1 VPRHTIEIMGTP
13 APYGSWKSPIDAA
26 ATVSGLIEFDNLA
39 FDDGNLYWIELRPG
53 EEGRQ
58 VLVRRDTSGSIEDL
72 TPPPTNVRTRVH
84 EYGGG
89 AYAVGH
95 GSVVF
100 SDFATQRLYR
110 LDGGEQIAVTPQ
122 PPRVASLRYADG
134 RILSGDRMVWVRESH
149 PEKGEAVN
157 ELVLVN
163 LLTGELQTLASGRDF
178 YATPRPSH
186 DESRMA
192 WVEWDH
198 PNMPWDGTELKV
210 ARLVDGELSD
220 IVTVAGGEGE
230 SIVQPEWTPDQ
241 SLIFHSDRSGW
252 WNLHRWDGIAVS
264 PLLTRDADFA
274 EPAWT
279 FGRPT
284 FGFLAN
290 GRILGGLW
298 KDGTH
303 RLVIIGPDGHLE
315 ELEDD
320 LSMHGRITTDG
331 NATAWFVGQG
341 PATPLGLFELDTASG
356 ERRTVRSNLKPAD
369 PSYFCQPRA
378 ISFPTGN
385 GEVAHGIYYPPHNPE
400 YTGLADELPP
410 LIVRIHGGPTSH
422 VMPRLAV
429 AFLYWTTRGFGVVD
443 VNYRGSSGYGR
454 EYRNRLRGTW
464 GIVDVEDAQAAAR
477 YLAEQGEV
485 DAERLVITGGSAGG
499 YTTLAAL
506 AFGDVFRAGSSY
518 FGVADLE
525 LLAKHTHKFE
535 SRYLD
540 GLVGTDVEEMRR
552 RSPLY
557 STDRIDVPVILFQ
570 GLDDQVV
577 PPEQAEMIAAALEER
592 GVPYAL
598 VTYEGEDHG
607 FRQAKNIVHSLES
620 ELAFYALVLRFTPD
634 GELPEVPIVGELSPT
649 RQAVDT

>member
-1 VPRHTIEIMGTP
+1 MPC
-13 APYGSWKSPIDAA
+13 APKAD
-26 ATVSGLIEFDNLA
+26 
-39 FDDGNLYWIELRPG
+39 
-53 EEGRQ
+53 
-58 VLVRRDTSGSIEDL
+58 
-72 TPPPTNVRTRVH
+72 
-84 EYGGG
+84 
-89 AYAVGH
+89 
-95 GSVVF
+95 
-100 SDFATQRLYR
+100 
-110 LDGGEQIAVTPQ
+110 
-122 PPRVASLRYADG
+122 PPRFTST
-134 RILSGDRMVWVRESH
+134 S
-149 PEKGEAVN
+149 
-157 ELVLVN
+157 
-163 LLTGELQTLASGRDF
+163 LLTDSGIEPRADVGEC
-178 YATPRPSH
+178 H
-186 DESRMA
+186 
-192 WVEWDH
+192 
-198 PNMPWDGTELKV
+198 
-210 ARLVDGELSD
+210 
-220 IVTVAGGEGE
+220 
-230 SIVQPEWTPDQ
+230 
-241 SLIFHSDRSGW
+241 
-252 WNLHRWDGIAVS
+252 
-264 PLLTRDADFA
+264 LL
-274 EPAWT
+274 E
-279 FGRPT
+279 
-284 FGFLAN
+284 
-290 GRILGGLW
+290 
-298 KDGTH
+298 
-303 RLVIIGPDGHLE
+303 
-315 ELEDD
+315 
-320 LSMHGRITTDG
+320 TDS
-331 NATAWFVGQG
+331 ATALKAQRWVMS
-341 PATPLGLFELDTASG
+341 PM
-356 ERRTVRSNLKPAD
+356 VRSPGSSLPANAL
-369 PSYFCQPRA
+369 PA
-378 ISFPTGN
+378 
-385 GEVAHGIYYPPHNPE
+385 A
-400 YTGLADELPP
+400 GLR
-410 LIVRIHGGPTSH
+410 RIAQRP
-422 VMPRLAV
+422 VAV

-557 STDRIDVPVILFQ
+557 SADRIDVPVILFQ